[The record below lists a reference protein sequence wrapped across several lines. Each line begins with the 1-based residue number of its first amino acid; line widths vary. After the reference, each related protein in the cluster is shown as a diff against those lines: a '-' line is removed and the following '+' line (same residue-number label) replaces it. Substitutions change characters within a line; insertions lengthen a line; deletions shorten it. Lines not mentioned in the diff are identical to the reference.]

1 MALNIQKLTNRL
13 QQFDAGQ
20 KGVEFAKLLWKP
32 KEGQTT
38 IRIVPYR
45 PNGVEQDSPFMELK
59 FYYGLGGGNYLAPST
74 YGKPDPV
81 QEIIEKLRSSGIQE
95 EKTIADQLNATS
107 RTYVPVIVR
116 GEESQGVRFWGF
128 GVTVYKQLLEL
139 MTNAKWGDI
148 TSWSE
153 GNDLDI
159 KFVKEGKK
167 KNAQGKAFP
176 ETSITPDP
184 RKTPVCSPS
193 DKVLLEKIKTQTDIN
208 KVFPLKSYDEL
219 SAIVE
224 KWLNPEVDGQEPSAA
239 TVNAAAAAADAPAP
253 ISPVSV
259 STEQVE
265 EDFTKFF
272 AKP

>member
-1 MALNIQKLTNRL
+1 MALNIAKLTSRL
-13 QQFDAGQ
+13 QQYETGQ

-45 PNGVEQDSPFMELK
+45 PNGVEQDTPFMELK
-59 FYYGLGGGNYLAPST
+59 FYYGLGGGNHLAPST
-74 YGKPDPV
+74 YGKADPV

-95 EKTIADQLNATS
+95 EKAIADQLNAS
-107 RTYVPVIVR
+107 LRTYVPVIVR

-128 GVTVYKQLLEL
+128 GTTVHKQLLEL

-148 TSWSE
+148 TSLVE
-153 GNDLDI
+153 GNDLDV

-184 RKTPVCSPS
+184 RKTPVCAPS
-193 DKVLLEKIKTQTDIN
+193 DKVLLEKVKNQTDIN

-219 SAIVE
+219 NAIVQ
-224 KWLNPEVDGQEPSAA
+224 KWLNPEAEGQEPAA
-239 TVNAAAAAADAPAP
+239 DVASAAAAAADAPSSVA
-253 ISPVSV
+253 SPV

-265 EDFTKFF
+265 DDFTKFF